1 MLDILACPI
10 DKTYPLG
17 LIELNVKE
25 LEEKEEEEED
35 DKVKDNHH
43 SLNRNEN
50 NPVVKKNNDKNGGE
64 NKANDDEIKQ
74 KEDVFII
81 VIDGILYCKK
91 CSRFYPIIDEIPIML
106 PDELREKE
114 KDLQFLTKW
123 KHSIPEEILTNSNPW
138 HL

>member
-10 DKTYPLG
+10 DKNYPLE

-25 LEEKEEEEED
+25 LEKDKRKE
-35 DKVKDNHH
+35 NYHP
-43 SLNRNEN
+43 LNSEEN
-50 NPVVKKNNDKNGGE
+50 NNILKKTKNSGGG
-64 NKANDDEIKQ
+64 NKVNGIKQ
-74 KEDVFII
+74 NDEKVIV

-114 KDLQFLTKW
+114 KDLQFLKKW
-123 KHSIPEEILTNSNPW
+123 KHTIPEEILTQSNPW

>member
-1 MLDILACPI
+1 MKKNMLDILACPL
-10 DKTYPLG
+10 DKNYPLE

-25 LEEKEEEEED
+25 LEKE
-35 DKVKDNHH
+35 DKVKENYHP
-43 SLNRNEN
+43 LNNDEN
-50 NPVVKKNNDKNGGE
+50 TPILKKNNNGGG
-64 NKANDDEIKQ
+64 NKANEIKR
-74 KEDVFII
+74 KEKVII

-106 PDELREKE
+106 PDELREKD

>member
-1 MLDILACPI
+1 MKKHMLDILACPI
-10 DKTYPLG
+10 DKNYPLE

-25 LEEKEEEEED
+25 LEK
-35 DKVKDNHH
+35 DKIKVNYHP
-43 SLNRNEN
+43 LNSDEN
-50 NPVVKKNNDKNGGE
+50 NNIVKKNKNSGGGNKVNEINQNDEKV
-64 NKANDDEIKQ
+64 I
-74 KEDVFII
+74 V

-114 KDLQFLTKW
+114 KDLQFLKKW
-123 KHSIPEEILTNSNPW
+123 KHTIPEEILTQSNPW

>member
-10 DKTYPLG
+10 DKNYPLE

-25 LEEKEEEEED
+25 LEKDHKIKEYFD
-35 DKVKDNHH
+35 SFNP
-43 SLNRNEN
+43 NEN
-50 NPVVKKNNDKNGGE
+50 NSFVKINNDNNGKIKE
-64 NKANDDEIKQ
+64 AKEIEQNAK
-74 KEDVFII
+74 VII

-123 KHSIPEEILTNSNPW
+123 KDSIPGEILTNSNPW

>member
-10 DKTYPLG
+10 DKTYPLE

-25 LEEKEEEEED
+25 LEKEED
-35 DKVKDNHH
+35 DKVKENHH

-50 NPVVKKNNDKNGGE
+50 NPIVKKKNNDNNNGGE
-64 NKANDDEIKQ
+64 NKANDKIKQ
-74 KEDVFII
+74 NEDVFII

>member
-1 MLDILACPI
+1 MKKHMLDILACPI
-10 DKTYPLG
+10 DKNYPLE

-25 LEEKEEEEED
+25 LEKDKIKE
-35 DKVKDNHH
+35 NYHP
-43 SLNRNEN
+43 LNSEEN
-50 NPVVKKNNDKNGGE
+50 NNIVKKNKNSGGGNKVNEINQNDEKV
-64 NKANDDEIKQ
+64 I
-74 KEDVFII
+74 V

-114 KDLQFLTKW
+114 KDLQFLNKW
-123 KHSIPEEILTNSNPW
+123 KHTIPEEILTQSNPW

>member
-1 MLDILACPI
+1 MIYNEKNMLDILACPL
-10 DKTYPLG
+10 DKNYPLE

-25 LEEKEEEEED
+25 LEKE
-35 DKVKDNHH
+35 DKVKENYHP
-43 SLNRNEN
+43 LNNDEN
-50 NPVVKKNNDKNGGE
+50 NHIVKKNNNGEG
-64 NKANDDEIKQ
+64 NKANEIKQ
-74 KEDVFII
+74 NDKVII

>member
-10 DKTYPLG
+10 DKNYPLE

-25 LEEKEEEEED
+25 LEKDHKIKEYFD
-35 DKVKDNHH
+35 SFNP
-43 SLNRNEN
+43 NGN
-50 NPVVKKNNDKNGGE
+50 NSIAKINNDNNSKIKE
-64 NKANDDEIKQ
+64 AKEIEQNAK
-74 KEDVFII
+74 VII

-123 KHSIPEEILTNSNPW
+123 KDSIPGEILTNSNPW

>member
-10 DKTYPLG
+10 DKNYPLE
-17 LIELNVKE
+17 LIELHVKE
-25 LEEKEEEEED
+25 LEKDKIKE
-35 DKVKDNHH
+35 NYHP
-43 SLNRNEN
+43 LNSDEN
-50 NPVVKKNNDKNGGE
+50 NNIVKKNKNSGGV
-64 NKANDDEIKQ
+64 NKVNEIKHNDE
-74 KEDVFII
+74 KVIV

-114 KDLQFLTKW
+114 KDLQFLKKW
-123 KHSIPEEILTNSNPW
+123 KHTIPEEILTQSNPW

>member
-1 MLDILACPI
+1 MKKHMLDILACPI
-10 DKTYPLG
+10 DKNYPLE

-25 LEEKEEEEED
+25 LEKDKIKE
-35 DKVKDNHH
+35 NYHP
-43 SLNRNEN
+43 LNNDEN
-50 NPVVKKNNDKNGGE
+50 NNIVKKNKNSGGG
-64 NKANDDEIKQ
+64 NKVNEIKHNDE
-74 KEDVFII
+74 KVIV

-114 KDLQFLTKW
+114 KDLQFLKKW
-123 KHSIPEEILTNSNPW
+123 KHTIPEKILTQSNPW

>member
-1 MLDILACPI
+1 MLDILACPL
-10 DKTYPLG
+10 DKNYPLE

-25 LEEKEEEEED
+25 LEKE
-35 DKVKDNHH
+35 DKVKENYHPVNND
-43 SLNRNEN
+43 EN
-50 NPVVKKNNDKNGGE
+50 NPIVNKNNNGEG
-64 NKANDDEIKQ
+64 NKINEINQNEK
-74 KEDVFII
+74 VII

>member
-1 MLDILACPI
+1 MKKNMLDILACPL
-10 DKTYPLG
+10 DKNYPLE

-25 LEEKEEEEED
+25 LEKE
-35 DKVKDNHH
+35 DKVKENYHPVNND
-43 SLNRNEN
+43 EN
-50 NPVVKKNNDKNGGE
+50 NPIVNKNNNGEG
-64 NKANDDEIKQ
+64 NKINEIKQ
-74 KEDVFII
+74 NEKVII

>member
-1 MLDILACPI
+1 MKKHMLDILACPI
-10 DKTYPLG
+10 DKNYPLE

-25 LEEKEEEEED
+25 LEKDKIKE
-35 DKVKDNHH
+35 NYHP
-43 SLNRNEN
+43 LNSEEN
-50 NPVVKKNNDKNGGE
+50 NNIVKKNKNSGGG
-64 NKANDDEIKQ
+64 NKVNEIKQ
-74 KEDVFII
+74 NDEKVIV

-114 KDLQFLTKW
+114 KDLQFLKKW
-123 KHSIPEEILTNSNPW
+123 KHTIPEEILTQSNPW

>member
-10 DKTYPLG
+10 DKNYPLE

-25 LEEKEEEEED
+25 LEK
-35 DKVKDNHH
+35 DKI
-43 SLNRNEN
+43 
-50 NPVVKKNNDKNGGE
+50 KKNYHPLNNDEKV
-64 NKANDDEIKQ
+64 I
-74 KEDVFII
+74 V

-114 KDLQFLTKW
+114 KDLQFLKKW
-123 KHSIPEEILTNSNPW
+123 KHTIPEKILTQSNPW

>member
-10 DKTYPLG
+10 DKNYPLE

-25 LEEKEEEEED
+25 LEKDKIKE
-35 DKVKDNHH
+35 NYHP
-43 SLNRNEN
+43 LNSEEN
-50 NPVVKKNNDKNGGE
+50 NNIVKKNRNSGGG
-64 NKANDDEIKQ
+64 NKVNAIKQ
-74 KEDVFII
+74 NDEKVIV

-114 KDLQFLTKW
+114 IDLQFLKKW
-123 KHSIPEEILTNSNPW
+123 KHTIPEEILTQSNPW

>member
-1 MLDILACPI
+1 MIYIMKKNMLDILACPL
-10 DKTYPLG
+10 DKNYPLE

-25 LEEKEEEEED
+25 LEKE
-35 DKVKDNHH
+35 DKVKENYHPVKND
-43 SLNRNEN
+43 EN
-50 NPVVKKNNDKNGGE
+50 NPIVKKNNNSGVG
-64 NKANDDEIKQ
+64 NKINEIKQ
-74 KEDVFII
+74 NEKVII

>member
-1 MLDILACPI
+1 MKKNMLDILACPL
-10 DKTYPLG
+10 DKNYPLE

-25 LEEKEEEEED
+25 LEKE
-35 DKVKDNHH
+35 DKVKENSHP
-43 SLNRNEN
+43 LNNDEN
-50 NPVVKKNNDKNGGE
+50 NPIVKKNNNGGGG
-64 NKANDDEIKQ
+64 NKINEIKQ
-74 KEDVFII
+74 NEKVII
-81 VIDGILYCKK
+81 VIDGILYCQK

>member
-1 MLDILACPI
+1 MKKHMLDILACPI
-10 DKTYPLG
+10 DKNYPLE

-25 LEEKEEEEED
+25 LEKDKIKE
-35 DKVKDNHH
+35 NYHP
-43 SLNRNEN
+43 LNSEEN
-50 NPVVKKNNDKNGGE
+50 NNIVKKNRNSGGG
-64 NKANDDEIKQ
+64 NKVNEIKQ
-74 KEDVFII
+74 NDEKVIV

-114 KDLQFLTKW
+114 IDLQFLKKW
-123 KHSIPEEILTNSNPW
+123 KHTIPEEILTQSNPW

>member
-10 DKTYPLG
+10 DKNYPLE

-25 LEEKEEEEED
+25 LEKDKRKE
-35 DKVKDNHH
+35 NYHP
-43 SLNRNEN
+43 LNSEEN
-50 NPVVKKNNDKNGGE
+50 NNIVKKNKNSGGG
-64 NKANDDEIKQ
+64 NKVNGIKQ
-74 KEDVFII
+74 NDEKVIV

-114 KDLQFLTKW
+114 KDLQFLKKW
-123 KHSIPEEILTNSNPW
+123 KHTIPEEILTQSNPW

>member
-1 MLDILACPI
+1 MKKNMLDILACPL
-10 DKTYPLG
+10 DKNYPLE

-25 LEEKEEEEED
+25 LEKE
-35 DKVKDNHH
+35 DKVK
-43 SLNRNEN
+43 EN
-50 NPVVKKNNDKNGGE
+50 YHPLHNDENTPIVKKNNSGGG
-64 NKANDDEIKQ
+64 NKANEIKRNDN
-74 KEDVFII
+74 KVII

>member
-1 MLDILACPI
+1 MLDILACPL
-10 DKTYPLG
+10 DKNYPLE

-25 LEEKEEEEED
+25 LDKYDKIKEIY
-35 DKVKDNHH
+35 H
-43 SLNRNEN
+43 SLNHNEK
-50 NPVVKKNNDKNGGE
+50 NPIEKKTNDNNGGE
-64 NKANDDEIKQ
+64 NEANKIKQ
-74 KEDVFII
+74 NEKVII

-123 KHSIPEEILTNSNPW
+123 KHSIPENILTNSNPW

>member
-10 DKTYPLG
+10 DKNYPLE

-25 LEEKEEEEED
+25 LEKDHKIKEYFD
-35 DKVKDNHH
+35 SFNP
-43 SLNRNEN
+43 NEN
-50 NPVVKKNNDKNGGE
+50 NSIVKINNDNNDKIKE
-64 NKANDDEIKQ
+64 AKEIEQNAK
-74 KEDVFII
+74 VII

-123 KHSIPEEILTNSNPW
+123 KDSIPGEILTNSNPW

>member
-1 MLDILACPI
+1 MKKHMLDILACPI
-10 DKTYPLG
+10 DKNYPLE

-25 LEEKEEEEED
+25 LEKDKIKE
-35 DKVKDNHH
+35 NYHP
-43 SLNRNEN
+43 LNSDEN
-50 NPVVKKNNDKNGGE
+50 NNIVKKNKNRGE
-64 NKANDDEIKQ
+64 GNKVNEIKHNDE
-74 KEDVFII
+74 KVIV

-114 KDLQFLTKW
+114 KDLQFLKKW
-123 KHSIPEEILTNSNPW
+123 KHTIPEEILTQSNPW